1 MQKVVDT
8 HDTERNISSNVDAFG
23 LSTTD
28 HELPFH
34 NSTNVFVAEPVSV
47 SALVLPTAI
56 HHELDTH
63 DTDRNSSVLVP
74 ATGLSTTVQELPSQ
88 TSINVSVAEP
98 VKVEPTATHHSVD
111 THDTER
117 KKSLTVP
124 EVGLSTIVQELPSQ
138 VSINVSTP
146 ESVPVEPTATHH
158 ELDTHETD
166 DRKLPPVSALGLGTT
181 VIVSIAAPAGDD
193 ITTEPT
199 KSAETATKPDNH
211 LRTIRNP

>member
-8 HDTERNISSNVDAFG
+8 HDTDRNWSSNVDAFG
-23 LSTTD
+23 LSATD

-34 NSTNVFVAEPVSV
+34 NST
-47 SALVLPTAI
+47 
-56 HHELDTH
+56 
-63 DTDRNSSVLVP
+63 
-74 ATGLSTTVQELPSQ
+74 
-88 TSINVSVAEP
+88 
-98 VKVEPTATHHSVD
+98 
-111 THDTER
+111 
-117 KKSLTVP
+117 
-124 EVGLSTIVQELPSQ
+124 
-138 VSINVSTP
+138 NVSTP

-211 LRTIRNP
+211 LRTIRNPSRTFARCSPID